1 MNTILPSKSSS
12 SKKEKKTKKKNS
24 LLSGIPGYLLSIGL
38 CTVFALY
45 CSGRVGWFLVLTFVC
60 APILS
65 LLFTLLFRKQITAV
79 CTLETPLAAK
89 GEHDILTVRLH
100 NKGFLP
106 SPFVTITFTDS
117 PYLTC
122 SEPLLTLSLLP
133 RSAETVSYTFTA
145 SVCGAS
151 FVGIKEIRIWDYLGL
166 FSFTA
171 PIPDAQEIHVVPD
184 IAEVSSEEDYILEIY
199 RQSAETGDSEETI
212 DAGSTLFGGFP
223 GFEHREYVPGDPLK
237 RINWKLSAK
246 RDKFYVRLDEETAS
260 SRVCILLDTLLQAGK
275 DDLQNLPPDLYAI
288 TKPDMVLPLLAQNVM
303 ETSLGIARTLLHNNL
318 TVSYLYLSPD
328 TGDFREMALRKEE
341 DIPELAKELAAY
353 SFSTKTRVLPDNLTP
368 DMPLL
373 ICTPGR
379 ADAADFRGCI
389 VYSALTG
396 KGALL

>member
-12 SKKEKKTKKKNS
+12 SKKEKKTKKKKFR
-24 LLSGIPGYLLSIGL
+24 LSGIPGYLLSIGL

-65 LLFTLLFRKQITAV
+65 LLFTLLFRKQITAA

-89 GEHDILTVRLH
+89 GEHGILTVRLH

-106 SPFVTITFTDS
+106 SPFVTMTFTDS

-122 SEPLLTLSLLP
+122 GKPLLTLSLLP

-171 PIPDAQEIHVVPD
+171 PIPCAQEIHIVPG
-184 IAEVSSEEDYILEIY
+184 IAEVSSDEDYILEIY

-260 SRVCILLDTLLQAGK
+260 SRVCILLDTLLQAGE

-288 TKPDMVLPLLAQNVM
+288 TKADMVLPLLAQNAM

-328 TGDFREMALRKEE
+328 TGDFREMVLRKEE
-341 DIPELAKELAAY
+341 DIPDLAKELAAY
-353 SFSTKTRVLPDNLTP
+353 SFSAETRVLPDNLTP

-379 ADAADFRGCI
+379 ADATDFRGCI

>member
-1 MNTILPSKSSS
+1 MNKMFPLKSFFSGTE
-12 SKKEKKTKKKNS
+12 KRKEKKNS
-24 LLSGIPGYLLSIGL
+24 RLSGIPGYLLSIGL
-38 CTVFALY
+38 CAVFALY
-45 CSGRVGWFLVLTFVC
+45 CSGRVGWFLVLTFIC

-65 LLFTLLFRKQITAV
+65 LLFTLLFRKQITAA
-79 CTLETPLAAK
+79 CMLETPLAAK
-89 GEHDILTVRLH
+89 GEHGILTVSLQS
-100 NKGFLP
+100 KGFLP

-122 SEPLLTLSLLP
+122 GEPLLTLSLLP
-133 RSAETVSYTFTA
+133 RSTETVSFNFTA

-171 PIPDAQEIHVVPD
+171 PVPNAQEIHVVPD
-184 IAEVSSEEDYILEIY
+184 IAEVSSDEDYILEIY

-246 RDKFYVRLDEETAS
+246 RDKLYVRLDEETAS
-260 SRVCILLDTLLQAGK
+260 SRVCILLDTLLQAGEE
-275 DDLQNLPPDLYAI
+275 DLQNLPPDLYAI
-288 TKPDMVLPLLAQNVM
+288 AKPDMALPLLAQNAM
-303 ETSLGIARTLLHNNL
+303 ETSLGIARALLHNSL

-328 TGDFREMALRKEE
+328 TGDFREMSLRKEE

-353 SFSTKTRVLPDNLTP
+353 SFSAERRILPDNLTS

-379 ADAADFRGCI
+379 TDAADFRGCI